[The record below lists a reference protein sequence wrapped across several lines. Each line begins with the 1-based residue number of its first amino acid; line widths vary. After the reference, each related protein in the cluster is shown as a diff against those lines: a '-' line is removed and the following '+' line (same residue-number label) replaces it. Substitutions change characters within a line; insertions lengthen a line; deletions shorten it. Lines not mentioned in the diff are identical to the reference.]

1 MVRHTKLAASA
12 VPAFNAFKINELEFR
27 WRKLV
32 FAFVN
37 RVFDFEHFARYSPHM
52 LTDATV
58 MIVDDDEDVLTAARL
73 LLRRHFGKVITHNDP
88 SRIVDTMASQPVDV
102 FLLDMNFAIG
112 RNTGEEGLHWLQE
125 ILNRDPDAVV
135 VLMTA
140 YGDLNTAVRAMR
152 EGASDF
158 VLKPWQND
166 KLLATLGVG
175 SNLRR
180 TRAQVSALAQMPSGS
195 DMVADSPAMQDIM
208 RIVGRVAL
216 TDANVLIRGENGTGK
231 ELIARELH
239 RLSSRAAQPM
249 VGVDLGAVPES
260 LFESE
265 LFGHKRGAF
274 TGADSDRAGRFQA
287 AAGGTLFLDE
297 IGNLTAPLQMKLL
310 RALENREVTPLGSD
324 QPVAVDVRLV
334 AATNMPLEAMAEQ
347 GRFREDLIYRINTI
361 TIELPPLRDRLED
374 LPVLA
379 QRFADQAARRYQLSP
394 RRFAEDAVRALCQ
407 WHWPG
412 NIRELAHAVE
422 RAVIMSDNDVLAE
435 QDFQLASN
443 KRTPPA
449 ETLNLEQNERQLIE
463 TALARHQ
470 GNVSRAAQ
478 ALGITR
484 AALYRRMEKFGL

>member
-1 MVRHTKLAASA
+1 
-12 VPAFNAFKINELEFR
+12 
-27 WRKLV
+27 
-32 FAFVN
+32 
-37 RVFDFEHFARYSPHM
+37 
-52 LTDATV
+52 

-88 SRIVDTMASQPVDV
+88 ARIVDTMTAEAVDV

-125 ILNRDPDAVV
+125 ILSRDPDAVV

-175 SNLRR
+175 SDLRR
-180 TRAQVSALAQMPSGS
+180 TRAQVSALAQMPPDS
-195 DMVADSPAMQDIM
+195 DMVAESQSMREIM
-208 RIVGRVAL
+208 RVVGRVAL

-239 RLSSRAAQPM
+239 RLSSRSAQPM
-249 VGVDLGAVPES
+249 VGVDLGAVPET

-297 IGNLTAPLQMKLL
+297 IGNLTSPLQMKLL

-347 GRFREDLIYRINTI
+347 GRFREDLFYRLNTI
-361 TIELPPLRDRLED
+361 TIELPPLRERLED
-374 LPVLA
+374 LPALA
-379 QRFADQAARRYQLSP
+379 RRFADQSARRYQLSS
-394 RRFAEDAVRALCQ
+394 RRLSSDALRALSQ

-412 NIRELAHAVE
+412 NIRELAHTIE
-422 RAVIMSDNDVLAE
+422 RAVIMSDNEVLEAE
-435 QDFQLASN
+435 DFSLRGG
-443 KRTPPA
+443 KRAEPA
-449 ETLNLEQNERQLIE
+449 ETLNLEQNERHLIE

-470 GNVSRAAQ
+470 GNVSRAAE